1 MAGALANGL
10 FISVSAFYFIF
21 VIGLS
26 ATSVGLGLTIAGGVG
41 VLASYAGG
49 PLADT
54 LGPDRLQVWT
64 TGVQGL
70 ALLAY
75 FTADDMLS
83 FVLIACVVV
92 GARSMQGTA
101 KSTLQARWFTGP
113 ERVRS
118 EAHTSELQS
127 LMRHSYAV

>member
-1 MAGALANGL
+1 MAGALANGR
-10 FISVSAFYFIF
+10 FISGSALYFTF

-54 LGPDRLQVWT
+54 FGPDRLQVWT

-101 KSTLQARWFTGP
+101 QDRQSTRLNSSP
-113 ERVRS
+113 
-118 EAHTSELQS
+118 
-127 LMRHSYAV
+127 